1 MSTRHIDGSKTV
13 PEDLIDALLRASRVL
28 VAIAAKSLAE
38 TSNEVT
44 LAQYRSM
51 VVLSECGSATVVKLS
66 DAVGVTPPTATRMC
80 DRLLKKGLISRE
92 VSKDDRREMNLQLTE
107 RGRELIDKVARERHT
122 AINEL
127 LAKLPEADYRQ
138 LAEVF
143 SRFADS
149 MGNAPEQDWTTG
161 WKV

>member
-1 MSTRHIDGSKTV
+1 MSKINIDENEAIRQK
-13 PEDLIDALLRASRVL
+13 LIGALLRTSKVL
-28 VAIAAKSLAE
+28 VAIATKSLAE

-92 VSKDDRREMNLQLTE
+92 VSKDDRREMNLQLTDQ
-107 RGRELIDKVARERHT
+107 GKELIDRVTEGRRA
-122 AINEL
+122 AMNEL
-127 LAKLPEADYRQ
+127 LAKLPASDYED

-149 MGNAPEQDWTTG
+149 IGNAPEQDWTTG

>member
-1 MSTRHIDGSKTV
+1 LSKINIDENEAIRQK
-13 PEDLIDALLRASRVL
+13 LIGALLRTSKVL
-28 VAIAAKSLAE
+28 VAIATKSLAE

-92 VSKDDRREMNLQLTE
+92 VSKDDRREMNLQLTDQ
-107 RGRELIDKVARERHT
+107 GKELIDRVTEGRRA
-122 AINEL
+122 AMNEL
-127 LAKLPEADYRQ
+127 LAKLPASDYED

-149 MGNAPEQDWTTG
+149 IGNAPEQDWTTG